1 MGRTMIINHT
11 QNNIQKSKINHRHKK
26 EVSQINIL
34 KNTPS
39 IQKNY
44 NDISFKGGFSM
55 TGLKKAFAPY
65 IKKSHNLEENLELLQ
80 KYIGKAPS
88 VLNSDT
94 RQWEQIGEYLKRS
107 ENGKIIE
114 ISEKNWPTLIW
125 EGIIYPVKELPLHI
139 AEWAKNLVTPKAKQK
154 ATGIFETLNNTDIV
168 NSMSGYMES
177 AAKYKHDSSA
187 VQSSELFTKAM
198 KMFDPKSGNYNGV
211 HERALTRV
219 VTGLI
224 PAYFL
229 ANDAYNLS
237 RLCDDDPKEAEKER
251 KLRFNQ
257 EVKRVMSNAY
267 LQLITLGA
275 LSKFINKSTW
285 SFVGVTA
292 LTVLITEAFS
302 RLSNGKKIHFIS
314 KEEAIKINEK
324 EGKNKEK
331 ENSYIETT
339 NHSKAK
345 PGFKG
350 ASVFETFGIASQM
363 PFETMN
369 IATFTEK
376 ISEENNKELK
386 PLLTLPVIAKW
397 FVGTIALGI
406 AVKYGKNIKIGKSQI
421 KIGDYLNVISKKY
434 DAIYN
439 KLTQKDFKVSN
450 NEFKKIIA
458 KLREY
463 DETIAN
469 KIEEVALNNQR
480 TSTIKKQSIEI
491 SKALKDAGLNDFAE
505 IFEHLN
511 NVKLNK
517 SFKDIPL
524 YNKATEFF
532 KNRDNSVIASNLEE
546 LFKKL
551 DNAGLKD
558 KAEELKA
565 IIIKN
570 DGSVD
575 TKKYKE
581 AYKYVKSNI
590 SEYLNT
596 FENRFKVDTDAETR
610 KLFATAMQKL
620 ESVNKEKANELK
632 NIVEESI
639 NAEFIDFGKRNIKV
653 KREFADFFSEPFKF
667 MWGTITLPYKHVAKK
682 VMDLNKT
689 ELPKWA
695 KEVDAVKNII
705 TKLSQKPI
713 FTLNRTPI
721 IERSNKELAEYMN
734 KQISK
739 GFNTATMSSISNSDL
754 SALAKN
760 TSTAATIWFLMA
772 DNHNMVMLKSNGK
785 DKKNANL
792 KAKERLVQETSRTFY
807 NVMFINLFNNTF
819 RSLFNSSLIG
829 AQIVNT
835 MSTVIGENVNR
846 TMIGVPVGQKTRD
859 QILEADKRHLEDK
872 GIKGEFFRF
881 MSRLTGKKAL
891 TLRENN
897 KK

>member
-1 MGRTMIINHT
+1 MIINHKH
-11 QNNIQKSKINHRHKK
+11 NNTYKSRTSNRHKRQVSPMNISK
-26 EVSQINIL
+26 E
-34 KNTPS
+34 TPS
-39 IQKNY
+39 TKRNEIN
-44 NDISFKGGFSM
+44 ISFKGGFSIAS
-55 TGLKKAFAPY
+55 LKKAFAPY
-65 IKKSHNLEENLELLQ
+65 ITKNHNLEENLALLE

-88 VLNSDT
+88 VLNADT
-94 RQWEQIGEYLKRS
+94 RKWSEIGEYLKRS

-125 EGIIYPVKELPLHI
+125 EGIIYPIKELPLHI
-139 AEWAKNLVTPKAKQK
+139 AQWAKNLVTPKTEKK
-154 ATGIFETLNNTDIV
+154 AADGIFKTLNNTDIV
-168 NSMSGYMES
+168 NSMSGYMEA
-177 AAKYKHDSSA
+177 AAKYKHDNAA

-198 KMFDPKSGNYNGV
+198 KMFDPKTGNYNGV

-257 EVKRVMSNAY
+257 EIKRVMSNAY

-324 EGKNKEK
+324 EGKIKKDN
-331 ENSYIETT
+331 YIAPQNAT
-339 NHSKAK
+339 KAK

-350 ASVFETFGIASQM
+350 TNVFETFGIASQI

-369 IATFTEK
+369 IATFTENL
-376 ISEENNKELK
+376 SEENSKELK

-406 AVKYGKNIKIGKSQI
+406 ALKHGKNIKVGKAQI
-421 KIGDYLNVISKKY
+421 KLGDYLNVISKKY

-439 KLTQKDFKVSN
+439 KLTQKDFKIAN
-450 NEFKKIIA
+450 TEFKQIIA

-463 DETIAN
+463 DATIAN
-469 KIEEVALNNQR
+469 KIEEVTLNGQR
-480 TSTIKKQSIEI
+480 TTKIKKE
-491 SKALKDAGLNDFAE
+491 ALQIAKVLKEAGLDDLAE

-511 NVKLNK
+511 NQRLNK
-517 SFKDIPL
+517 TFKDIPL
-524 YNKATEFF
+524 FNNAAKFF
-532 KNRDNSVIASNLEE
+532 KERDNSVIANNLEE
-546 LFKKL
+546 LFKTL
-551 DNAGLKD
+551 DSAGLKD
-558 KAEELKA
+558 KANELKSL
-565 IIIKN
+565 IIKS
-570 DGSVD
+570 DGTVNTS
-575 TKKYKE
+575 KYKE
-581 AYKYVKSNI
+581 AYKYVKNNI
-590 SEYLNT
+590 SQYLST
-596 FENRFKVDTDAETR
+596 FENRFKVDTEAETR
-610 KLFATAMQKL
+610 KLFAKAMESL
-620 ESVNKEKANELK
+620 ETINKEKANELR
-632 NIVEESI
+632 NLIESSI
-639 NAEFIDFGKRNIKV
+639 NAEYIDFGKQNIKGV
-653 KREFADFFSEPFKF
+653 REFADFVTEPFKF
-667 MWGTITLPYKHVAKK
+667 IWGTITLPYKHVAKK
-682 VMDLNKT
+682 VLELNKT
-689 ELPKWA
+689 NMPKWA
-695 KEVDAVKNII
+695 NEKDAVKNII
-705 TKLSQKPI
+705 TKLRQKPI
-713 FTLNRTPI
+713 FTLNHTPM
-721 IERSNKELAEYMN
+721 IERSDKELADYMN

-785 DKKNANL
+785 DKKNATL

-829 AQIVNT
+829 AQVVNT
-835 MSTVIGENVNR
+835 MSTVIGENANR
-846 TMIGVPVGQKTRD
+846 KMIGVPVGQKTRD
-859 QILEADKRHLEDK
+859 EILDADRRHLEDK
-872 GIKGEFFRF
+872 GIKGDFFRF

>member
-1 MGRTMIINHT
+1 MIIN
-11 QNNIQKSKINHRHKK
+11 NN
-26 EVSQINIL
+26 
-34 KNTPS
+34 KNTIHKSRIGYKNKHSVAQIRVLNNKPS
-39 IQKNY
+39 AERNL
-44 NDISFKGGFSM
+44 NDISFKGGFSIA
-55 TGLKKAFAPY
+55 GLKKAFAPY
-65 IKKSHNLEENLELLQ
+65 IKKSHNLQENLELLE
-80 KYIGKAPS
+80 KYVGKAPS
-88 VLNSDT
+88 SLNAET
-94 RQWEQIGEYLKRS
+94 IKWPQIGEYLKRNN
-107 ENGKIIE
+107 NGQIIE

-125 EGIIYPVKELPLHI
+125 EGIIYPIKELPLHI
-139 AEWAKNLVTPKAKQK
+139 AEWAKNLVTPKTKQK
-154 ATGIFETLNNTDIV
+154 AEGIFETLNNTDIV

-177 AAKYKHDSSA
+177 AAKYKHDSA
-187 VQSSELFTKAM
+187 AIQSSELFTKAM

-257 EVKRVMSNAY
+257 EIKRVMSNAY

-314 KEEAIKINEK
+314 QEEAVKINEK
-324 EGKNKEK
+324 EAKKKNK
-331 ENSYIETT
+331 NSNDNTT
-339 NHSKAK
+339 EVTNVSKSK

-350 ASVFETFGIASQM
+350 ANVFETFGIVSQM

-376 ISEENNKELK
+376 LNEENNKELK

-406 AVKYGKNIKIGKSQI
+406 AFKHGKNIKIGASQI
-421 KIGDYLNVISKKY
+421 KLGDYLNVISKKY
-434 DAIYN
+434 DALYN
-439 KLTQKDFKVSN
+439 KLTQKDFKIAN
-450 NEFKKIIA
+450 TEFKQIIN
-458 KLREY
+458 KLRQY
-463 DETIAN
+463 DDTIAS
-469 KIEEVALNNQR
+469 KIEEIALNSQR
-480 TSTIKKQSIEI
+480 TGKIKKEALEI
-491 SKALKDAGLNDFAE
+491 SKILKESGLNDLAE

-511 NVKLNK
+511 NQKLNK
-517 SFKDIPL
+517 TFKDIPL
-524 YNKATEFF
+524 YNKATKFF
-532 KNRDNSVIASNLEE
+532 KERENAVIANNLEE

-551 DNAGLKD
+551 ETAGLKE
-558 KAEELKA
+558 KAEELKS
-565 IIIKN
+565 IIITS
-570 DGSVD
+570 DGKVN
-575 TKKYKE
+575 TGKYKE

-590 SEYLNT
+590 NEYLST
-596 FENRFKVDTDAETR
+596 FENRFKVDTDAEIR
-610 KLFATAMQKL
+610 KLFANAMESL
-620 ESVNKEKANELK
+620 ESVNLEKATELR
-632 NIVEESI
+632 NAVENSV
-639 NAEFIDFGKRNIKV
+639 NAEYINFGKQNIKGV
-653 KREFADFFSEPFKF
+653 REFADFVTEPFKF
-667 MWGTITLPYKHVAKK
+667 IWGTITLPYKHVAKK
-682 VMDLNKT
+682 VLELNKT
-689 ELPKWA
+689 NMPKWA
-695 KEVDAVKNII
+695 KENEAVKNII
-705 TKLSQKPI
+705 TKLRQKPM
-713 FTLNRTPI
+713 FTLNHTPM
-721 IERSNKELAEYMN
+721 IERSNEELAAYMN
-734 KQISK
+734 KQINK

-785 DKKNANL
+785 DKKNATL

-829 AQIVNT
+829 AQVVNT
-835 MSTVIGENVNR
+835 MSTVIGENANR
-846 TMIGVPVGQKTRD
+846 KMIGVPVGQKTRD
-859 QILEADKRHLEDK
+859 EILEADRRHLEDE
-872 GIKGEFFRF
+872 GIKGDFFRF

-891 TLRENN
+891 TLREN
-897 KK
+897 KKK